1 MMRFIIIFFTFFFTS
16 FLLPDEKKVIN
27 EYEYIM
33 RFNGIR
39 NIIKEHHYS
48 KDHFFRNYIIE
59 GTIEDNF
66 GNYGSADTVVF
77 AIYKDNK
84 IIKLEWSNK
93 ITYQNGKEI
102 FFTGFRKKGIASAG
116 VGNSILFEADKTLK
130 LLIGTKCTYA
140 IKFFENKTF
149 TKSKCKINKEKK
161 KLIENL
167 S

>member
-1 MMRFIIIFFTFFFTS
+1 MKFIFIFFPL
-16 FLLPDEKKVIN
+16 FLTCLLLADDQNSTN
-27 EYEYIM
+27 EYDYIM
-33 RFNGIR
+33 KFNGIR

-48 KDHFFRNYIIE
+48 EKHFFRNYTIE

-77 AIYKDNK
+77 AVYKDNK

-116 VGNSILFEADKTLK
+116 VGNSILFEADKSLK

-140 IKFFENKTF
+140 IKFFKNKTF
-149 TKSKCKINKEKK
+149 TKSKCKINKIKK
-161 KLIENL
+161 ELIE
-167 S
+167 SMP